1 MPSALP
7 GQQLPLPCSAVDLN
21 PEAEVAVDFLR
32 SIFHQAPEIALFAAL
47 ALGYWVGKFRFGSF
61 QLGGVAGSLLAAVL
75 ISQVGVTIDSGIK
88 AVLFALFIYAVGF
101 ESGPQFFRSLGRQS
115 VKEILMAL
123 VVAVSGLVTVVVIA
137 RVFHLDKGLAAGLAA
152 GGLTQSAI
160 IGTAGSAIEKLGLA
174 PDEVQRM
181 QANVAI
187 GYAVTYIFGSFGAII
202 MCVNVLQW
210 LTGRKI
216 REDAIQAEQELLKGV
231 RVYGAG
237 ESPAVPDLVGRIFR
251 VGQAG
256 RTVAELEASATA
268 NGGTVTVERI
278 QRRNAM
284 VGVDGSLALE
294 AGDIILLVGRRA
306 AVVALGA
313 SVGEEL
319 QGAEGMDVVMVRR
332 DVAISNNQYL
342 NRSVKDIL
350 DSLSQE
356 FKHGVYAVALMRA
369 GTPVPIA
376 PATMVMPGDVV
387 TLFGTPQDVQKAAQ
401 SVGPIIVPSDK
412 TDFVFHGLGITVGLL
427 IGLLVLRLGS
437 IPITLGSGG
446 GALLA
451 GLLFGW
457 WRSRKHTFGNMPTAA
472 STLLRDLGLAGFV
485 AMVGLQSGQQA
496 VTTVMQQGLT
506 LFLLGVVVTIVPLL
520 IAMLFGKYV
529 LRYDNVAVFAG
540 SLSGARSANPAFG
553 EILDKAGNS
562 IPTAPFA
569 ITYALAN
576 VFLTLLGPLVIAFA

>member
-1 MPSALP
+1 M
-7 GQQLPLPCSAVDLN
+7 
-21 PEAEVAVDFLR
+21 DFLR

-231 RVYGAG
+231 RVYGTG

-268 NGGTVTVERI
+268 SGGTVTVERI

-332 DVAISNNQYL
+332 DVAISNRQYL

-576 VFLTLLGPLVIAFA
+576 VFLTLLGPLVIPFA